1 VRVLFLSDRL
11 SARGGADW
19 HLMQVVTSVAAAGAA
34 VTVASGRREHGRWL
48 PEGVT
53 GVTVRGLGSPLADG
67 SRLGRLARLLEAC
80 DVVHVQNVMNPVA
93 LRTAVAT
100 GRAVVTVQ
108 DHRVFCPGPGKT
120 LPGGERCD
128 RPMSRGGCAECL
140 PDAGYLGRILELTRA
155 RLGALRGARLVVLSS
170 YMAKELAVA
179 GLAGAEVIPPW
190 FEPAS
195 EPCEAGDAL
204 LLGGRLVPHK
214 GIMDVWAA
222 WMAAGRPL
230 PLRVAGEGSL
240 AQRLDGA
247 ERLGWL
253 GQEALRGELQRA
265 RALLFPSF
273 WQEPFG
279 ILGVQALAQ
288 GTPVVVADNGGTGDW
303 SDAGCFKVAAG
314 DVGAVAG
321 AVERLAADP
330 ALALRYGREGRAMVA
345 ERFARRRIEAR
356 LLGLYEDV
364 RRGIRSRVGLERA
377 RPQL

>member
-1 VRVLFLSDRL
+1 MRVLLLTDRL

-34 VTVASGRREHGRWL
+34 VTVAYGRREDGGRL
-48 PEGVT
+48 PGRVT
-53 GVTVRGLGSPLADG
+53 GVTVRGLGSPVADG
-67 SRLGRLARLLEAC
+67 SRLGRLARLLEGC

-108 DHRVFCPGPGKT
+108 DHRVFCPGPGRT

-128 RPMSRGGCAECL
+128 RTTSRAACAECL
-140 PDAGYLGRILELTRA
+140 PDAGYLERNLELTRA
-155 RLGALRGARLVVLSS
+155 RLEALQGARLVVLSS
-170 YMAKELAVA
+170 YMAAELAVA

-195 EPCEAGDAL
+195 ERCGVGGAF

-214 GIMDVWAA
+214 GVMDAWAA

-303 SDAGCFKVAAG
+303 SDAGCIRVAAG
-314 DVGAVAG
+314 DVEAMAG
-321 AVERLAADP
+321 AVQRLVAEP
-330 ALALRYGREGRAMVA
+330 TLALRLGLQGQAMVA
-345 ERFARRRIEAR
+345 ERFARREIEPR
-356 LLGLYEDV
+356 LLGLYENV
-364 RRGIRSRVGLERA
+364 QRGIRS
-377 RPQL
+377 